1 MCYKNN
7 HGMLTNQV
15 IYTVDKSLYEVN
27 TDDLILIKVVKVDMW
42 MCFKW
47 VYPANMFKVIN

>member
-7 HGMLTNQV
+7 HGLLTNQV
-15 IYTVDKSLYEVN
+15 IYLVDKSLYEVN

-42 MCFKW
+42 MCFKC